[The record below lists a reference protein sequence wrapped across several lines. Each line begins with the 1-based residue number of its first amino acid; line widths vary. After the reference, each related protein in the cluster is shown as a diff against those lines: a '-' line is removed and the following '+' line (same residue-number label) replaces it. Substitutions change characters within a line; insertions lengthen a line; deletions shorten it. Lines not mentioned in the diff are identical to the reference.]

1 MQTDFECLE
10 MISNMFHAW
19 CMKSPYHENMLRGKS
34 REMILLVP
42 RPFMFVMMNEIH
54 ELSADMPPLE
64 RSFMFAKTSFTYPI
78 HVTRHDENGEPLLR
92 INGVVVLPSFDM
104 TLNLY
109 HMETTERLDD
119 WLRVSVPLMPGFK
132 LDDRFPGT
140 SAVMFKMD
148 QALPLFPFDSSA
160 KNLLN

>member
-1 MQTDFECLE
+1 
-10 MISNMFHAW
+10 
-19 CMKSPYHENMLRGKS
+19 
-34 REMILLVP
+34 MILLVP

-54 ELSADMPPLE
+54 ELSATNPT
-64 RSFMFAKTSFTYPI
+64 FMFIKMDFKHPI
-78 HVTRHDENGEPLLR
+78 NITHDDPPGEPLLR

-109 HMETTERLDD
+109 HLETTERLDD

-140 SAVMFKMD
+140 NAVMFKMD